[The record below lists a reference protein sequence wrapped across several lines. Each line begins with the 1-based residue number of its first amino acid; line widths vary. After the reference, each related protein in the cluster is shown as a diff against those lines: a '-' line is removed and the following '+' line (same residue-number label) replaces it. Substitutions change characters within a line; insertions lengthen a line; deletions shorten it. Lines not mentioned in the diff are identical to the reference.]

1 MADISRAEVAR
12 LEKRADGF
20 DKARAKARA
29 MTKGWGTL
37 AMLEGSAF
45 LTGYA
50 RGRVGDGDKLQIG
63 QFPLP
68 LDLVGAAA
76 GLAFGMRN
84 SKGAA
89 AATAMGAGMLASF
102 LSHEGNKI
110 GQRAKSRGNLIGVSY
125 PGLGISG
132 LPQGLV
138 GHSQYNIVGDG
149 RDGMG
154 NDAVSSYAR
163 NAW

>member
-12 LEKRADGF
+12 LEKKADSF
-20 DKARAKARA
+20 EKARAKERQ
-29 MTKGWGTL
+29 MTRGWGNL
-37 AMLEGSAF
+37 ALLEGSAF
-45 LTGYA
+45 VTGYA

-63 QFPLP
+63 SFPVP

-76 GLAFGMRN
+76 GLAFGLRKG
-84 SKGAA
+84 KGAS
-89 AATAMGAGMLASF
+89 AATAIGAGALASF

-125 PGLGISG
+125 PGLGIG
-132 LPQGLV
+132 GPQGLI
-138 GHSQYNIVGDG
+138 GQQYNIVGQAG
-149 RDGMG
+149 TGMG
-154 NDAVSSYAR
+154 HGAVSSYAR

>member
-12 LEKRADGF
+12 LEK
-20 DKARAKARA
+20 KAEGYEKQRAKERQ
-29 MTKGWGTL
+29 MTRGWGNL
-37 AMLEGSAF
+37 ALLEGSAF

-63 QFPLP
+63 SFPVP

-76 GLAFGMRN
+76 GLAFGLRKG
-84 SKGAA
+84 KGAQ
-89 AATAMGAGMLASF
+89 AATAIGAGALASF

-125 PGLGISG
+125 PSLGIG
-132 LPQGLV
+132 GMPQGLI
-138 GHSQYNIVGDG
+138 GHQYNIVGAAG
-149 RDGMG
+149 TGMG
-154 NDAVSSYAR
+154 QGAVSSYAR